1 MNNTKIEKLLEIMA
15 ALRDPETGCPWDIEQ
30 SFSSIAPY
38 TIEEAYEVAD
48 AVARN
53 DLNDLK
59 DELGDLL
66 LQVVFHARMAEEVR
80 AFAFEDVVRSI
91 NEKMIRR
98 HPHVFGDEAKRG
110 DADLQ
115 LQRWEDIK
123 ADERSNKGKD
133 AGALDGVAL
142 ALPALQRAQKL
153 GKRAA
158 RVGFDWP
165 DVDGV
170 REKLSEELDE
180 LERAISQQ
188 ELEDEIGDILFTV
201 AQLARHHG
209 VDAETAARRASEKF
223 ERRFRQ
229 MEADSPELDALDPE
243 GLERAWTRAKAK
255 IDDIQ

>member
-1 MNNTKIEKLLEIMA
+1 MNIDKIEKLLEIMA

-30 SFSSIAPY
+30 SFSTIAPY

-53 DLNDLK
+53 DLNDLR

-66 LQVVFHARMAEEVR
+66 LQVVFHARMAEEAE
-80 AFAFEDVVRSI
+80 AFAFKDVVRSI

-123 ADERSNKGKD
+123 ADERSDKGQD

-158 RVGFDWP
+158 RTGFDWP
-165 DVDGV
+165 DVAGV

-180 LERAISQQ
+180 LERARAPH
-188 ELEDEIGDILFTV
+188 ELEEELGDILFTV

-209 VDAETAARRASEKF
+209 VDAETAARRASDKF

-229 MEADSPELDALDPE
+229 MEADSPDLSIMDSDS
-243 GLERAWTRAKAK
+243 LERAWTRAKRK
-255 IDDIQ
+255 TGDIQ